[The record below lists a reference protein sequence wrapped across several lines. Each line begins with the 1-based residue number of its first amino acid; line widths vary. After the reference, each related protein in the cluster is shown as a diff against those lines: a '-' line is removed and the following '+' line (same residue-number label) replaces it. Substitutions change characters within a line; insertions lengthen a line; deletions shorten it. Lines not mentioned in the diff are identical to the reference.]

1 MKVYWTDESLAEI
14 EAIMAYIAEDN
25 VIAALSLTDTIF
37 DRVEAMLP
45 DNPKAGRPGR
55 VEGTREL
62 VVHSSYIVAYR
73 IGAISINILTVRHT
87 ARLWPERF

>member
-1 MKVYWTDESLAEI
+1 MKVHWTDESLAEI
-14 EAIMAYIAEDN
+14 EAIVAHIAEDN
-25 VIAALSLTDTIF
+25 ATAALSLADTIF
-37 DRVEAMLP
+37 DRVEAVLP

-73 IGAISINILTVRHT
+73 VSTTAVDILTVRHA
-87 ARLWPERF
+87 ARVWPDTF